1 MHMAKIGNQGQDP
14 DNTAFEALKTK
25 VISASVLI
33 FSDDTRLFKVKADSS
48 NYATG
53 SVLSQLGEDGK

>member
-1 MHMAKIGNQGQDP
+1 MKSRVTSAPVLSFP
-14 DNTAFEALKTK
+14 DDNK
-25 VISASVLI
+25 
-33 FSDDTRLFKVKADSS
+33 LFKVEADSS